1 MKKTAAWLILFALL
15 LSLSAVPA
23 YADNDTLTVQTR
35 SGSYTFQVG
44 DSFTYQYWLNLSP
57 DILAALGY
65 SEAATLSILG
75 DAVLNEVSGNIM
87 FDTSHLEV
95 VDKAMP
101 QFKEKEESI
110 LPISIP
116 HGVVYVKND
125 VLGGTALDGTVLDFT
140 DGDIFFKAL
149 FIDEEEELAFCETNV
164 LVSVTFRVTDGSDTP
179 VYMRTKIKKLNAT
192 YGSKEIAFIDNKN
205 SIAIV
210 PFASYETV
218 NDAQPQK
225 LLDPYVG
232 DQGFDIRCC
241 LTAGDTEHYL
251 RPGPGVAVT
260 LNGVTKFG
268 EPLEMT
274 QYSSGDPVCWFYDI
288 PYGEYFVSCS
298 YVSDAGTKYGTP
310 KLSKGEYVSI
320 PSTGIVQA
328 LWLFEI
334 TPMTFALPDYPDMD
348 GPVCAYADG
357 KAVPFSNGT
366 VTLDSYD
373 YRTLVVCTFNGND
386 PDVHKNYPQ
395 HMYVWT
401 LVYANDEYSA
411 IRQTSLDDVLQY
423 AGSSIRITGRKGIRM
438 ITGIPETTRKALI
451 GNANGFRLQ
460 EYGTLVAWKDTLGD
474 RSLTLDV
481 DGAKSTYAYKR
492 AVADPIYRR
501 ANGVVQYTNVLVG
514 FSDEQCV
521 PELVMRPY
529 MTVTDALGEEL
540 TIYGGPVTRSIG
552 YIAYQNRAAFTPG
565 SSSYEYI
572 WGIIHTVYGDT
583 YDVDYKG

>member
-1 MKKTAAWLILFALL
+1 MKKTLAWLILLSLL
-15 LSLSAVPA
+15 LSLWAIPA
-23 YADNDTLTVQTR
+23 YADSDTLTVQTR

-44 DSFTYQYWLNLSP
+44 DTFEYNYWLNLSP
-57 DILAALGY
+57 DILAELGY
-65 SEAATLSILG
+65 SEAGALSILG
-75 DAVLNEVSGNIM
+75 GAVLNEVSGNIM
-87 FDTSHLEV
+87 FDTDHLEV
-95 VDKAMP
+95 VDTAMP
-101 QFKEKEESI
+101 QFSEKGEGF

-116 HGVVYVKND
+116 HGFVYVKND
-125 VLGGTALDGTVLDFT
+125 VVGRTGLDGTVLDFT
-140 DGDIFFKAL
+140 DGDIFFKSL
-149 FIDEEEELAFCETNV
+149 FLDEEEELAFCETNV
-164 LVSVTFRVTDGSDTP
+164 LVSVTFRVTDGSDIP
-179 VYMRTKIKKLNAT
+179 VYMRTKIKKLNVT
-192 YGSKEIAFIDNKN
+192 YGSKEIEFIDNKN

-210 PFASYETV
+210 PFASYETID
-218 NDAQPQK
+218 DAEPQE

-241 LTAGDTEHYL
+241 LRAGDTEHYL

-268 EPLEMT
+268 EVLHMT
-274 QYSSGDPVCWFYDI
+274 RYSSGDPVYWFYDI

-298 YVSDAGTKYGTP
+298 YVSEAGTKYGTP

-328 LWLFEI
+328 LWLFEFS
-334 TPMTFALPDYPDMD
+334 PMTFALPDYPDID

-357 KAVPFSNGT
+357 KAVPFSDGT
-366 VTLDSYD
+366 VTLDGKD
-373 YRTLVVCTFNGND
+373 YRTLVVCSFNGDD

-401 LVYANDEYSA
+401 LVYSDEEYRA
-411 IRQTSLDDVLQY
+411 IRQTCLDDVLQY
-423 AGSSIRITGRKGIRM
+423 AGSSIRITGTKGIRM
-438 ITGIPETTRKALI
+438 ITGVPETARKALI

-460 EYGTLVAWKDTLGD
+460 EYGTVVAWKDALGD
-474 RSLTLDV
+474 SSLTLDF
-481 DGAKSTYAYKR
+481 DGAKSRYAYKR

-501 ANGVVQYTNVLVG
+501 ANGAVQYTNVLVG
-514 FSDEQCV
+514 FSDEQCI

-529 MTVTDALGEEL
+529 MIVTNALGEEL

-572 WGIIHTVYGDT
+572 WGIIHCVYGDT
-583 YDVDYKG
+583 YDDDYKG